1 MQQTACTHS
10 NEERSLIGT
19 WLKNIYLPSE
29 EVETITCQS
38 SKDQDTSTNIFI
50 AAFST
55 AWARLKLYQEMDKL
69 DENVLY
75 HDKYGIT
82 YASDGKNDLP
92 PDNSLEE
99 FTNEL
104 EEDEITTITGK
115 TLYFPP

>member
-29 EVETITCQS
+29 EVATIQCQS
-38 SKDQDTSTNIFI
+38 CKDQDTSTNIFI

-75 HDKYGIT
+75 HDKDGIT

-92 PDNSLEE
+92 PDNSLGE

-104 EEDEITTITGK
+104 ERDEITTITCK